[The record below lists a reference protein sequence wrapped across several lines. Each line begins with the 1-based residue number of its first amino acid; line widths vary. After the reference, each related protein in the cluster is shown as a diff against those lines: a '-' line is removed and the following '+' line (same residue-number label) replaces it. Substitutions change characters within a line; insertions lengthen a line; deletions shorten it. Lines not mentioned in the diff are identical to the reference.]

1 MLKVHPL
8 FAFLAIFCSSLTFVS
23 LDAAAQTN
31 LAVTHEIYSWDVDG
45 RARAFVH
52 INLPDQFYDVE
63 SATIARVEC
72 GDGTVCYHGLL
83 SVVRTDDQ
91 EAIGTFS
98 LQLRPGLNV
107 LDINVTAL
115 DRQHGSITHAVE
127 GLRIAVPRPRPLEVE
142 FDGYQISGKNPD
154 YTVNATLEFTIRKSD
169 DWPMTQIH
177 GSLRCEGI
185 VACGYDEII
194 IPDWVKDE
202 SIKEHRWQT
211 TINNLPAVP
220 VRLNAIFDAQS
231 ENWSGSER
239 TTALRTIAVAA
250 DDSPDSMF
258 NWQVESTDVQGYYMD
273 GTARVDL
280 SLKADPIGPDSSDAT
295 RVASVCLFANET
307 SSAHCQTVHNTEA
320 GTVSKVG
327 GRVVLSALRLPSGDN
342 ILLIDAGDASDHV
355 VVSIGERIVMSRD
368 MWECFND
375 RTRIE
380 QFDNLTCSG
389 FAEPYVRKWNAD
401 TVRIYREGDPSY
413 IAILDHT
420 LGYFHANLG
429 VEYEIVD
436 QAESADVHAYVGHDM
451 DPQVNELL
459 WEGCSEGFRCEH
471 AESSI
476 GDPRTVDR
484 GALSLRHFGNFTP
497 GDDSQVEFAVIYNV
511 MDQLRHVLIPSERP
525 ARPYMLG
532 PANRPDF
539 IRPHDW
545 AMYRLIY
552 SSKARLGS
560 PFENLRQFVVFADET
575 LDYEPALIEPDLLAY
590 KVARQMFG
598 GDSISLNL
606 NGAYIRG
613 GTVDSGPRV
622 RVQYADFGRFQSNR
636 AKFSSDSWSSIIF
649 GWDEESWSSAGGQ
662 WTMSA
667 AHGGRGRN
675 YRSNVNFDFI
685 LADPTRMLIQSTL
698 TANRID
704 VVRQSDGLLRYTVK
718 PHPESQR
725 WPVPTF
731 EIILDQETFRM
742 ISYTMVWEFEQQDGL
757 RSAYR
762 VEADVSNY
770 GAEFEIPDEVR
781 EGSAYLADR
790 E

>member
-1 MLKVHPL
+1 M
-8 FAFLAIFCSSLTFVS
+8 
-23 LDAAAQTN
+23 D
-31 LAVTHEIYSWDVDG
+31 
-45 RARAFVH
+45 ARAFVH

-91 EAIGTFS
+91 GAIGTFS

-169 DWPMTQIH
+169 DWPMTQIR

-320 GTVSKVG
+320 DTVSKVG
-327 GRVVLSALRLPSGDN
+327 GRVVLPALRLPPGDN

-355 VVSIGERIVMSRD
+355 AVSIEDRIVMSRN

-375 RTRIE
+375 RTRIG
-380 QFDNLTCSG
+380 QFRNLTCSG
-389 FAEPYVRKWNAD
+389 FSEPYVRKWNAD

-420 LGYFHANLG
+420 LGYFHDNLG

-436 QAESADVHAYVGHDM
+436 EVESADVHAYVGHDM

-484 GALSLRHFGNFTP
+484 GALSLRHFGDFTP
-497 GDDSQVEFAVIYNV
+497 GDDSQVEIAVRYNV
-511 MDQLRHVLIPSERP
+511 TDQLRHVLIPSDRS
-525 ARPYMLG
+525 ARPFLLG
-532 PANRPDF
+532 PANRTDF

-552 SSKARLGS
+552 SPKARLGS
-560 PFENLRQFVVFADET
+560 PFEKLRELVVFADET
-575 LDYEPALIEPDLLAY
+575 LDYEPSLPPLDLVAHKMVRAY
-590 KVARQMFG
+590 IVSG
-598 GDSISLNL
+598 SISTSLIGMDL
-606 NGAYIRG
+606 RG
-613 GTVDSGPRV
+613 SAEELGTRVDA
-622 RVQYADFGRFQSNR
+622 QFADYSVFGSNR
-636 AKFSSDSWSSIIF
+636 IKFSTETWRSIIF
-649 GWDEESWSSAGGQ
+649 GSDEESWSSTGGR
-662 WTMSA
+662 WTISKEHA
-667 AHGGRGRN
+667 GRGREF
-675 YRSNVNFDFI
+675 RDALKFDFP
-685 LADPTRMLIQSTL
+685 LVDPTRMMYREINSSYESHLAVNAQSQFVYRAKLPRDHT
-698 TANRID
+698 
-704 VVRQSDGLLRYTVK
+704 
-718 PHPESQR
+718 R
-725 WPVPTF
+725 WPRPNI
-731 EIILDQETFRM
+731 EIIIDPETYHM
-742 ISYTMVWEFEQQDGL
+742 ISYTMEWHFDADGSVRL
-757 RSAYR
+757 PYR
-762 VEADVSNY
+762 VEAEVVEY
-770 GAEFEIPDEVR
+770 GAHFEIPDEVR